1 MLTDARPK
9 PAGRRSRPERFM
21 SLAEVAA
28 GTFTAGLTRCARFL
42 LGAVAAGSVVVSC
55 APDDGIPSVS
65 TTVGAVT
72 STSETDA
79 EPTTTQVATTVSEE
93 PERTGAAEL
102 PLRFTEVAGT
112 MWEGRIVVV
121 GGLDAGG
128 EASDRI
134 YIYDP
139 EADSWDTGPSLPVG
153 LHHTAVAT
161 LGDRV
166 YVVGGYSEGDRGWNP
181 ETAVW
186 SLGPGDESW
195 LAEPDLVTARG
206 ALAVVS
212 TGDRLLAIGGVGPDA
227 EYLAS
232 TEILEPGSSEWQPGP
247 DLAEP
252 REHLA
257 ATFTGDRVYA
267 IAGRTGGMET
277 NKSSVEVLISEQWE
291 EAPSLNFT
299 RGGIG
304 ATSIDGMP
312 CVAGGEEPEGTIG
325 TVECLTVGTW
335 QVLAELEVPRHGL
348 AVVAMEGAIH
358 VIGGGPSPGLATSG
372 AHEVIDLGG

>member
-1 MLTDARPK
+1 MLTDARLT
-9 PAGRRSRPERFM
+9 PAGRRTRPER
-21 SLAEVAA
+21 LVAVVDGA
-28 GTFTAGLTRCARFL
+28 SVTFRAGLTRCGRL
-42 LGAVAAGSVVVSC
+42 LFGALAGLVVVSC
-55 APDDGIPSVS
+55 APDDLVPAVT
-65 TTVGAVT
+65 TTVEEVT
-72 STSETDA
+72 STTEASSETSTTSVVTSVA
-79 EPTTTQVATTVSEE
+79 EESD
-93 PERTGAAEL
+93 RTGAAEL

-128 EASDRI
+128 EASDRT

-139 EADSWDTGPSLPVG
+139 EADSWASGPNLLVG
-153 LHHTAVAT
+153 LHHTAVTT

-166 YVVGGYSEGDRGWNP
+166 YVVGGYSGGERGWVP
-181 ETAVW
+181 EAAVW

-195 LAEPDLVTARG
+195 LAEPDLATARG

-212 TGDRLLAIGGVGPDA
+212 MGDRLLAIGGVGPDA

-232 TEILEPGSSEWQPGP
+232 TEVLEPGDSEWQPGP
-247 DLAEP
+247 ELAEP

-257 ATFTGDRVYA
+257 ATSAGDRVYA
-267 IAGRTGGMET
+267 IAGRTGGMDT
-277 NKSSVEVLISEQWE
+277 NKSSVEVLVSEEWD

-304 ATSIDGMP
+304 AATVDGMP

-325 TVECLTVGTW
+325 TVECLVDGTW
-335 QVLAELEVPRHGL
+335 QVVAELEVPRHGL

-372 AHEVIDLGG
+372 AHEVIVVEG